1 MVMSSVSCKI
11 KWNPLDKLES
21 LEKLKSDD
29 KVATFLAKLINIM
42 LDLSNL
48 AQKHNLEGKLYI
60 GGGIE
65 KVFSLLGNT
74 MERKFHSKH
83 LDDDTSSSS
92 SSSAGPASEVSQEK
106 QVWEN
111 LIKFLQKELSLR
123 EKMILVNKSKL
134 SLGITLK
141 PPPKDRLNGS

>member
-1 MVMSSVSCKI
+1 MES
-11 KWNPLDKLES
+11 LDKLEN

-65 KVFSLLGNT
+65 KVFSLLG
-74 MERKFHSKH
+74 KKV
-83 LDDDTSSSS
+83 
-92 SSSAGPASEVSQEK
+92 P
-106 QVWEN
+106 
-111 LIKFLQKELSLR
+111 
-123 EKMILVNKSKL
+123 
-134 SLGITLK
+134 
-141 PPPKDRLNGS
+141 